1 MRMTAPIRRV
11 QFKPAFWGVERDFKD
26 VMDSI
31 ENIWEGEIAKTH
43 NFKETEKAYLLSI
56 DLPGVNKKSLELQQE
71 GEHLEIKGTRK
82 NAFYEEDG
90 ESEEDKTVLRTVALP
105 NMVDKEKI
113 EAHLE
118 DGVLYL
124 AMPKIEKAIPRKI
137 DINEGLAKAAAF
149 GVLFSAICTYKG
161 YNTKGGAKGVGE
173 ATNGGVVNSM
183 VLIIVANF
191 FLTYLFRLIRNLW
204 AAF

>member
-105 NMVDKEKI
+105 KMVDKEKI

-137 DINEGLAKAAAF
+137 DINEGL
-149 GVLFSAICTYKG
+149 
-161 YNTKGGAKGVGE
+161 NTNWNKLL
-173 ATNGGVVNSM
+173 SSD
-183 VLIIVANF
+183 
-191 FLTYLFRLIRNLW
+191 
-204 AAF
+204 